1 MVLRL
6 FITQTNLIN
15 HSLFKGINKMAKNQY
30 QSNPRVNQIFEDL
43 ENYLTFCQ
51 DYGYKF
57 DESTLYDMRSFAFR
71 QHQKQLAG
79 KWAKDQWAEDTR
91 P

>member
-1 MVLRL
+1 
-6 FITQTNLIN
+6 
-15 HSLFKGINKMAKNQY
+15 MAKITY
-30 QSNPRVNQIFEDL
+30 KSNPRVIEIQEDL
-43 ENYLTFCQ
+43 EKLLEFCQ

-79 KWAKDQWAEDTR
+79 KWAKDQWQEDTR

>member
-1 MVLRL
+1 
-6 FITQTNLIN
+6 
-15 HSLFKGINKMAKNQY
+15 MAKFNQK
-30 QSNPRVNQIFEDL
+30 SNPLVEKLFDEL
-43 ENYLTFCQ
+43 EKYLTFCQ
-51 DYGYKF
+51 DFGYKF

-79 KWAKDQWAEDTR
+79 KWAKDQWQEDTR

>member
-1 MVLRL
+1 
-6 FITQTNLIN
+6 
-15 HSLFKGINKMAKNQY
+15 MAKQQT
-30 QSNPRVNQIFEDL
+30 QSNSRVNQIFEDL
-43 ENYLTFCQ
+43 EKYLEFCQ

-71 QHQKQLAG
+71 QHQKQIVG
-79 KWAKDQWAEDTR
+79 KWAKDQWQEDTR